1 LRQRGHYENSIIIF
15 IEGGTMKWNAT
26 FSPIK
31 SMTEAEAKSFMD
43 THSTGSYQ
51 LVDVRQP
58 GEYEEYH
65 IPGATLVPLNVL
77 TETGGDLN
85 PEKPTIVYCRSGGRS
100 QAAGQFL
107 AGQGFKEVYDIGS
120 NIASWLGIQV
130 PGEVD
135 LNLSLINP
143 DAEFSDVWKIA
154 YAMEE
159 GLQRFYLA
167 LEAQETR
174 DEYKQ
179 VFKQLAG
186 FEDLHKER
194 LQNGYNVDES
204 TTGDLATFIQENPNL
219 VETGDLSQMSPLQV
233 VSQLTNLIDIFGLA
247 MAIEAQSLDLYTRF
261 SAQAAQAESK
271 KLFQDLAD
279 EEKAHLN
286 YLTKEMD
293 KVLS

>member
-1 LRQRGHYENSIIIF
+1 
-15 IEGGTMKWNAT
+15 MKLKT
-26 FSPIK
+26 LFSPVK

-43 THSTGSYQ
+43 TNATGSYQ
-51 LVDVRQP
+51 LVDVRTP
-58 GEYEEYH
+58 YEYEEYH
-65 IPGATLVPLNVL
+65 LPGATLVPLNVL
-77 TETGGDLN
+77 TEGGGSLD
-85 PEKPTIVYCRSGGRS
+85 PEKPTIVHCRSGGRS
-100 QAAGQFL
+100 QAASQFL
-107 AGQGFKEVYDIGS
+107 EGQGFKEIYDIGA
-120 NIASWLGIQV
+120 NIASWMGFQV
-130 PGEVD
+130 PGTAD

-179 VFKQLAG
+179 IFKQLAG

-194 LQNGYNVDES
+194 LQSGYDVDEA
-204 TTGDLATFIQENPNL
+204 TTGDLASFMQENPDL
-219 VETGDLSQMSPLQV
+219 VEAGDLNYLSPLV
-233 VSQLTNLIDIFGLA
+233 NISQLNDLIDIFSLA

-261 SAQAAQAESK
+261 SAQATQTESK

-293 KVLS
+293 KYLS